1 MFLYKTPTA
10 WAKSLFI
17 TMEDLCTVTRT
28 GLITADQFIKSHT
41 PRKHIHNLGNL
52 GCLKILKV
60 IPKDLQNKKKQNT
73 AIPEQIMIKV
83 MVHSSK
89 TKW

>member
-41 PRKHIHNLGNL
+41 PRKHIHNPGNL

-73 AIPEQIMIKV
+73 AIPEQIIIKV

-89 TKW
+89 TKG